1 VDAPRPTALIQPL
14 PTAAADQPTFGVEEE
29 YLLLDPLTGAP
40 VAAAEAVL
48 ARAGE
53 RNHGS
58 QIELQPEL
66 VQPQLEIATPVCSSA
81 TAVRHHLSSARDQ
94 LAAVARE
101 MGLVL
106 APLGAA
112 PVGDANADVTPM
124 PRYLAI
130 RDGAPALVPEQLING
145 MHVHVQVANRRTGV
159 AVMNRLRPWLH
170 VLLAL
175 SANSPMWR
183 GRDSGFASWRSI
195 QAQRWPVE
203 GAPPHLRD
211 ERDYERCVAA
221 LLATGV
227 LVDRGQLYWQMRL
240 SDRYPTVEVRVAD
253 VALDVDTAVTVAVLV
268 RALVVTAARQAAEKA
283 PEPRVPT
290 ELLRAASWQ
299 AARHGI
305 TGDLMDLCSAVRGGR
320 VLRPAEEVLHGLV
333 DAVRPALHDAGDLD
347 QALRGVS
354 AALATGGGAGR
365 QRAALAAGGLP
376 ALLGL
381 MQEPSVAA

>member
-1 VDAPRPTALIQPL
+1 
-14 PTAAADQPTFGVEEE
+14 
-29 YLLLDPLTGAP
+29 
-40 VAAAEAVL
+40 
-48 ARAGE
+48 
-53 RNHGS
+53 
-58 QIELQPEL
+58 
-66 VQPQLEIATPVCSSA
+66 
-81 TAVRHHLSSARDQ
+81 
-94 LAAVARE
+94 
-101 MGLVL
+101 
-106 APLGAA
+106 
-112 PVGDANADVTPM
+112 
-124 PRYLAI
+124 
-130 RDGAPALVPEQLING
+130 
-145 MHVHVQVANRRTGV
+145 
-159 AVMNRLRPWLH
+159 
-170 VLLAL
+170 
-175 SANSPMWR
+175 
-183 GRDSGFASWRSI
+183 
-195 QAQRWPVE
+195 
-203 GAPPHLRD
+203 
-211 ERDYERCVAA
+211 
-221 LLATGV
+221 
-227 LVDRGQLYWQMRL
+227 
-240 SDRYPTVEVRVAD
+240 VRVAD

-283 PEPRVPT
+283 PEPRVRT

>member
-1 VDAPRPTALIQPL
+1 VPTS
-14 PTAAADQPTFGVEEE
+14 ADQPTFGVEEE
-29 YLLLDPLTGAP
+29 YLLLDPLTGVP
-40 VAAAEAVL
+40 VPAAEAVL
-48 ARAGE
+48 TRCQSHHRSE
-53 RNHGS
+53 V
-58 QIELQPEL
+58 ELQYEL
-66 VQPQLEIATPVCSSA
+66 VQPQLEIATPVCTSA
-81 TAVRHHLSSARDQ
+81 TALRHHLSSARAE
-94 LAAVARE
+94 LSAAARDL
-101 MGLVL
+101 GLVL

-112 PVGDANADVTPM
+112 PVGADAVTPL

-145 MHVHVQVANRRTGV
+145 MHVHVQVADRRTGV

-175 SANSPMWR
+175 SANSPMWC

-211 ERDYERCVAA
+211 EHDYERCIAA

-268 RALVVTAARQAAEKA
+268 RALVVTAVRQAAEKA

-305 TGDLMDLCSAVRGGR
+305 TGDLMDLRDAGRGEC
-320 VLRPAEEVLHGLV
+320 VLRPAEDVLHGLV
-333 DAVRPALHDAGDLD
+333 DAVRPALRDAGDLD

-365 QRAALAAGGLP
+365 QRAVLAAGGLP
-376 ALLGL
+376 ALLSL
-381 MQEPSVAA
+381 MQQPCVAA